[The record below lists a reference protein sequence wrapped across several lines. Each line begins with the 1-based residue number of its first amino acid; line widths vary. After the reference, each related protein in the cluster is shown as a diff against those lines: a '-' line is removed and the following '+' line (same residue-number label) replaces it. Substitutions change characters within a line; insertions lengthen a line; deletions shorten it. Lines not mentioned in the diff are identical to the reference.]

1 MSGER
6 ASFHPEA
13 AIELQAAIEW
23 YRTRSLRAGDEF
35 VGELDQAIDTI
46 LQSPTR
52 WRCVVG
58 PWRRYVL
65 RRFPF
70 LIVYRE
76 SSTGIEIVAIA
87 HGRRQPGYWRQR
99 ID

>member
-1 MSGER
+1 MTGER
-6 ASFHPEA
+6 AGFHPEA
-13 AIELQAAIEW
+13 AVELRAAVEW
-23 YRTRSLRAGDEF
+23 YRTRSVRAGDEF

-52 WRCVVG
+52 WRRVLG

-70 LIVYRE
+70 LIVYRQT
-76 SSTGIEIVAIA
+76 SSGIEIVAIA
-87 HGRRQPGYWRQR
+87 HGRRRPGYWRQR
-99 ID
+99 VG